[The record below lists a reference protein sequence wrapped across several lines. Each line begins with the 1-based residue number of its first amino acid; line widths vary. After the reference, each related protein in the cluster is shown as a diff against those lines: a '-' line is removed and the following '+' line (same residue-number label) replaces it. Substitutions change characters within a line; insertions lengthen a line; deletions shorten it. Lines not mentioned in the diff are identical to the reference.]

1 MQGVQ
6 DGNAGLIT
14 GLQNGF
20 HIFQGAVPIYRGNTL
35 VGAIGVSG
43 DGAEQDDFVPFV
55 ALDEVGKNQ
64 RRRNVVAAIGN
75 APGSIRANNISVQ
88 NVNLRYVVCPTA
100 PFLTSN
106 EQNGCEG
113 R

>member
-1 MQGVQ
+1 M
-6 DGNAGLIT
+6 
-14 GLQNGF
+14 
-20 HIFQGAVPIYRGNTL
+20 
-35 VGAIGVSG
+35 
-43 DGAEQDDFVPFV
+43 PFV
-55 ALDEVGKNQ
+55 ALDEVGKDQ
-64 RRRNVVAAIGN
+64 RRRGVAAPIGN
-75 APGSIRANNISVQ
+75 APGAIRANRISVQ